1 MSTTNKSTKLSRPN
15 RRREKYL
22 ERQVTRLRIH
32 PKIIQL
38 KRIKRDFQNRLF
50 DDILEAI
57 KKDKSDTGINS
68 QKGKED

>member
-1 MSTTNKSTKLSRPN
+1 MSTTSKSTKRSRLN
-15 RRREKYL
+15 HRREKYL

-32 PKIIQL
+32 PRIIQL

-57 KKDKSDTGINS
+57 KKDRSDTGINS
-68 QKGKED
+68 KERP